1 MKSNQQ
7 TRNKKYQ
14 NRVDF
19 RICCNMILSLWIQ
32 IRIEKTIHK
41 NINKLK
47 DKFNLANLF
56 TIL

>member
-1 MKSNQQ
+1 
-7 TRNKKYQ
+7 
-14 NRVDF
+14 
-19 RICCNMILSLWIQ
+19 MILSLWIQ